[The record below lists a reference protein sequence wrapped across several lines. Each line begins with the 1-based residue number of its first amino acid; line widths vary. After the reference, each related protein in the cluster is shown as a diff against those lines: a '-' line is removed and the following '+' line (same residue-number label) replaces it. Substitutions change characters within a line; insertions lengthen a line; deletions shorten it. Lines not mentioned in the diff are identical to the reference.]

1 MLNHDQMIKKALIDP
16 HKSYKSSN
24 FYYNVDWRSH
34 QGNDPATT
42 RGFES
47 YGRFVSYSTPVA
59 DLVRNKITDC
69 KELHITKERHSSTTD
84 RQLSSLR
91 YQAGELTCP
100 VAVYFVPYIHN
111 SDMGRMHPAY
121 LQFAVKEVN
130 ESIDE
135 LLGKAR
141 QYKTYEFKIK
151 MCIDTLKRAIFL
163 MTDTVPEEIFD
174 EYFTKEQ
181 KDKLQ
186 EAINLRVLLGS
197 LLHHSNGDGRV
208 LKQALLGLRELNK

>member
-24 FYYNVDWRSH
+24 FYYNPEWRSP
-34 QGNDPATT
+34 QADDPDPT
-42 RGFES
+42 RGFILLGS
-47 YGRFVSYSTPVA
+47 FVSYSTTVA
-59 DLVRNKITDC
+59 NLMRNKLTGSR
-69 KELHITKERHSSTTD
+69 ELHITKQRYSSSTD

-91 YQAGELTCP
+91 YQAGELTTP
-100 VAVYFVPYIHN
+100 VAVYFVPSLWSN
-111 SDMGRMHPAY
+111 QQGRMNPGFMT
-121 LQFAVKEVN
+121 FAIGQVN
-130 ESIDE
+130 DSIDE
-135 LLGKAR
+135 LLSKVR

-186 EAINLRVLLGS
+186 EVINLRVLLGS
-197 LLHHSNGDGRV
+197 LLHHSNGDGRI
-208 LKQALLGLRELNK
+208 LKQALLGLQELNK